1 MPMADLQQ
9 DFALAVDIGGTKA
22 ALAFVDQQGCL
33 LSPVEKHP
41 VPFDDQHRAVPEKLL
56 DIIAPYTEKAR
67 LMPGRFRGIGLSLCG
82 NIDMQT
88 GEAVLVANLHWRYVP
103 FGQMVKDRFGLP
115 VYAATDV
122 RMAALAEVMWGAARG
137 ARNFAWC
144 TVGTGYG
151 GYLFLNGQLFDGSHG
166 FAGNFGHMTLDEIHG
181 DPCGC
186 GRNGC
191 FESFVSGPAIARA
204 GQRAAENGRSPAL
217 QAVAVERCVTTRD
230 VFAARAAGDAE
241 AAAIIDQVIRLIAIN
256 LGGLVNILDLDIII
270 MGGGVVNA
278 SSDFVPLVDRRIRDY
293 LMTEEAV
300 RDLKLVK
307 ESFENSALIGAAA
320 DVFVREGLLKL

>member
-1 MPMADLQQ
+1 MAEPQQ

-22 ALAFVDQQGCL
+22 AVAFVDLQGRL

-41 VPFDDQHRAVPEKLL
+41 VPFDDQHRAIPEKLIE
-56 DIIAPYTEKAR
+56 IIAPYTEKAR
-67 LMPGRFRGIGLSLCG
+67 SLPGRFRGIGLSLCG

-103 FGQMVKDRFGLP
+103 FGQMVKDRFQIP

-122 RMAALAEVMWGAARG
+122 RMAALAEVVWGAARG
-137 ARNFAWC
+137 SRNFAWC

-151 GYLFLNGQLFDGSHG
+151 GYLFLDGKLYDGSHG
-166 FAGNFGHMTLDEIHG
+166 FAGNFGHMTLDEING

-204 GQRAAENGRSPAL
+204 GQRAAENGQSPAL
-217 QAVAVERCVTTRD
+217 RALTVERPVTTRD
-230 VFAARAAGDAE
+230 VFAARAAGDTE
-241 AAAIIDQVIRLIAIN
+241 AAAIIEQVIRLIAIN

-278 SSDFVPLVDRRIRDY
+278 SPDFVNRVDRRIRDF
-293 LMTEEAV
+293 LMTEEAI
-300 RDLKLVK
+300 RDLKVVK
-307 ESFENSALIGAAA
+307 ETFENSALIGAAA
-320 DVFVREGLLKL
+320 DVFLREEMLTI